1 MRRFFVFLCA
11 GASLLG
17 VRPLLAQTPPVVFD
31 ATRPEVAA
39 VEAPAAAGSSPR
51 IPPSVRLARP
61 SFPTAATPVVP
72 QGRDD
77 TILLESLSGQA
88 VIRLGTNVQFDVRGF
103 PDGGPDGGPD
113 MPFVLRRIRPV
124 VAGAVGRNVQ
134 FRFMPDFAGGKAE
147 VFDAYLDLG
156 PQPVRLMA
164 GKFKTPFGLERLQN
178 ATNLTF
184 VERGLSDALVPN
196 RDVGV
201 QIHGEPLGPRL
212 RYTVALLNGA
222 PGGGSAEAENDDKK
236 DVAAHVFVH
245 PVIASWGRVGL
256 GAAGTW
262 GGREGSA
269 TATQLA
275 PYRTSAQHSFFQY
288 NKGVFASGATRRV
301 TAHGYVYIRRFGL
314 MGDVVAVSEGVAGD
328 KLPQG
333 RLQHLGWQVQAT
345 FHLTDDEARF
355 DGVTPRS
362 PVGQGGLGSWA
373 LSGRVDGLTLDKK
386 AFEGA
391 ATDGSFRGARGY
403 TYGLTWVPDNHFR
416 VQVEHVITAL
426 RAAPGKDNKTTEHA
440 VLARLGARF

>member
-1 MRRFFVFLCA
+1 
-11 GASLLG
+11 
-17 VRPLLAQTPPVVFD
+17 
-31 ATRPEVAA
+31 
-39 VEAPAAAGSSPR
+39 
-51 IPPSVRLARP
+51 
-61 SFPTAATPVVP
+61 
-72 QGRDD
+72 
-77 TILLESLSGQA
+77 
-88 VIRLGTNVQFDVRGF
+88 
-103 PDGGPDGGPD
+103 
-113 MPFVLRRIRPV
+113 
-124 VAGAVGRNVQ
+124 
-134 FRFMPDFAGGKAE
+134 
-147 VFDAYLDLG
+147 
-156 PQPVRLMA
+156 MA
-164 GKFKTPFGLERLQN
+164 GKFKTPFGLERPQN

-184 VERGLSDALVPN
+184 IERGLSDALVPN

-201 QIHGEPLGPRL
+201 QLHGEPLGPRL
-212 RYTVALLNGA
+212 RYAVALLNGA
-222 PGGGSAEAENDDKK
+222 PGSGGASAEVENDDKK

-245 PVIASWGRVGL
+245 PVLASWGRVGL

-288 NKGVFASGATRRV
+288 NKGVFASGTTRRV

-355 DGVTPRS
+355 DGVIPRS
-362 PVGQGGLGSWA
+362 PVGQGGLGAWA

-403 TYGLTWVPDNHFR
+403 TYGLTWVPDGHFR
-416 VQVEHVITAL
+416 VQVEHVITEL
-426 RAAPGKDNKTTEHA
+426 KAAPGKDNKTTEHA